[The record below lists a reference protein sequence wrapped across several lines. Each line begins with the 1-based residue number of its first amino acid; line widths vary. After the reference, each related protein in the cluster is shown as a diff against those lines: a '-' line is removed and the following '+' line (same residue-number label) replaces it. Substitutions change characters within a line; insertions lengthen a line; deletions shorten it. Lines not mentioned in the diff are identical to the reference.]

1 MILSPFATICLM
13 GTLLY
18 AVITSAV
25 LVYALT
31 VVLFELRG
39 RAR

>member
-1 MILSPFATICLM
+1 MILSPFATVCLM
-13 GTLLY
+13 GALLY

-31 VVLFELRG
+31 VVLAELKV